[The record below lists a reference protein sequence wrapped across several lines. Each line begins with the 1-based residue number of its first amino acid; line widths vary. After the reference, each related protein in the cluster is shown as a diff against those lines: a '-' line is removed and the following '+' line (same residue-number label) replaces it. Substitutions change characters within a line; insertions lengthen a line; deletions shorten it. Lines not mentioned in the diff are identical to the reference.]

1 MAECIFC
8 QIVADEAPARRIYE
22 DEQTLAF
29 LDVDQISP
37 GHCLVIPKKHVVW
50 YTDLTP
56 AEAGPFSRAMYLVAR
71 KINKAMNADYVS
83 VLIRGTRIPHLH
95 ALLIPKLPG
104 QDNIF
109 DQTMNLHHYFQ
120 PRQKPILGPEELD
133 AVAARIRRAEPDH

>member
-1 MAECIFC
+1 MTECIFC
-8 QIVADEAPARRIYE
+8 RIVRGEAPSRKVYE

-29 LDVDQISP
+29 LDSHPISP

-56 AEAGPFSRAMYLVAR
+56 TDAGPFSKAVYLVAR
-71 KINKAMNADYVS
+71 KLKKVLNAEYVS
-83 VLIRGTRIPHLH
+83 IAIRGTRVPHLH

-109 DQTMNLHHYFQ
+109 DQTMNLHHFFQ
-120 PRQKPILGPEELD
+120 ERQQPILINAELD
-133 AVAARIRRAEPDH
+133 RIAERIRSSEPA